1 METIGNIYGHAF
13 SWRLLFWHPA
23 LALPNSV
30 QAPVLGQRTNRVGT
44 FRSKNQQLGNT
55 ASPQQQTGCLKSPW
69 AYSPL
74 SSKHTP
80 CQRLVHQKDMS
91 QFHLKWAG
99 TGPSHQ
105 EACTSPWSDLIHH
118 GVDTRSKRNYIPAAC
133 GKRTQTQK
141 VR

>member
-105 EACTSPWSDLIHH
+105 EASTSL
-118 GVDTRSKRNYIPAAC
+118 
-133 GKRTQTQK
+133 
-141 VR
+141 